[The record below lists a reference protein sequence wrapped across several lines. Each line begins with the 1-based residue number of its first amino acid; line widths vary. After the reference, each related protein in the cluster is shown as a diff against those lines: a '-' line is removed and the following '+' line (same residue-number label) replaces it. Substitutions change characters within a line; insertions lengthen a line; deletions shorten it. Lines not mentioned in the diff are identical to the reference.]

1 MKVYVVTYTDLEKEE
16 CYYIPDTR
24 IDKVFSS
31 KEKAIYYV
39 EKELDR
45 IYAELQLE
53 YYEVIRKDGYVE
65 FDDGWHQIGLDIE
78 ELEVEN

>member
-16 CYYIPDTR
+16 CYYIPQTR
-24 IDKVFSS
+24 VDKVFSS
-31 KEKAIYYV
+31 EEKAMCYV

-53 YYEVIRKDGYVE
+53 ESEVIRGDGYIE
-65 FDDGWHQIGLDIE
+65 FDDGWHEISFDVE
-78 ELEVEN
+78 ELEVED